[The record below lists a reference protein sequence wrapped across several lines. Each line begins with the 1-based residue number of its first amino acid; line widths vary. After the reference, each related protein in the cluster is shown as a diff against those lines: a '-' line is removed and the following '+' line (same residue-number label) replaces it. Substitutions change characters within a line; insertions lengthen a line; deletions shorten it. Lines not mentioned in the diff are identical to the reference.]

1 MNASARPNHR
11 AHVQTTARP
20 PRMVFNLGV
29 QTGKNSCPEPAK
41 VVVAEHCEPRTGAR
55 RMRLLDKGCAEAP
68 KLSNDRGPPQTPF
81 RT

>member
-20 PRMVFNLGV
+20 PRTVFNLGV

-41 VVVAEHCEPRTGAR
+41 VVVAEHPIGERALRLGGGLLRLRAQWLRLASSLR
-55 RMRLLDKGCAEAP
+55 RSC
-68 KLSNDRGPPQTPF
+68 
-81 RT
+81 